1 MNWLDA
7 VILVFLLLGMR
18 RGFQRGL
25 GQEGF
30 QIAGALAGVLAAY
43 AWGERAAGLLLH
55 RLWLPAWLAKP
66 VALVGLAL
74 ALAFLGHLLG
84 AGWSRWMATSSLR
97 TWDRWGGALLG
108 LVQASVLAAVALFI
122 WIEWPGRPFPPA
134 AEGSWLA
141 RSLLRALPVIYGQL
155 EWVLAPLR

>member
-7 VILVFLLLGMR
+7 VIVAFLLMGMR
-18 RGFQRGL
+18 RGFRRGL

-30 QIAGALAGVLAAY
+30 QIAGALGGVLAAY
-43 AWGERAAGLLLH
+43 AWGEEAAGFLA
-55 RLWLPAWLAKP
+55 RKLWLPAWLAKP
-66 VALVGLAL
+66 LALVGLAL
-74 ALAFLGHLLG
+74 GLALIGHLLG
-84 AGWSRWMATSSLR
+84 IGWGRWVPASPLR

-108 LVQASVLAAVALFI
+108 LVQACILAAVVLFI

-141 RSLLRALPVIYGQL
+141 RSLLRALPAIYGQL